1 MTRKRNL
8 DGVIDA
14 VRGAE
19 TIALCAHMN
28 PDGDTLG
35 SCLALRLAL
44 LSLGKAA
51 DVFCDDRVPDNLRFM
66 PGADTVRRAD
76 EAAAHYD
83 LLLAVDVSDERRMGS
98 AAALRERCA
107 STAQVDHHGTNPG
120 FMAANCVDPEASAT
134 GLVVRELLARLGV
147 ALTPD
152 IALCLYVAIST
163 DTGNFS
169 FSNTTVEAFE
179 TAGELLAQGLPLSR
193 LNRALFQERS
203 REQTLLLGRAL
214 NSLRFDQAGRI
225 AVMTLA
231 QADFDACGAKQ
242 EHAEAIVNF
251 GLNVTG
257 VKLAA
262 LVRENGAGGVKAS
275 LRAVE
280 PYRVDTVAA
289 ALGGGGHLL
298 AAGCS
303 LSDSLINAAS
313 RVLAALIEEA
323 EKHDK

>member
-8 DGVIDA
+8 NGVIA
-14 VRGAE
+14 ALRGAE
-19 TIALCAHMN
+19 TVALCAHVN

-51 DVFCDDRVPDNLRFM
+51 DVFCDDCVPDNLRFM
-66 PGADTVRRAD
+66 PGTGTVRRPED
-76 EAAAHYD
+76 AANRYD
-83 LLLAVDVSDERRMGS
+83 LLLAVDVSDAGRMGS
-98 AAALRERCA
+98 VAALRERCA
-107 STAQVDHHGTNPG
+107 GTAQVDHHGTNPG
-120 FMAANCVDPEASAT
+120 FMAENCVDPEASAT
-134 GLVVRELLARLGV
+134 GLVVRELLEKLDV

-169 FSNTTVEAFE
+169 FSNTTVEALE

-214 NSLRFDQAGRI
+214 NSLRFAQDGRI
-225 AVMTLA
+225 AVMRLA
-231 QADFDACGAKQ
+231 QADFDACGARQ

-289 ALGGGGHLL
+289 AMGGGGHQL

-303 LSDSLINAAS
+303 LSGSLESAAS
-313 RVLAALIEEA
+313 RLLTAMIEEA
-323 EKHDK
+323 EKHHP